1 MANPAA
7 DIANAHI
14 DDVLATQ
21 RQREIEDVVVHLA
34 QFAPTQVAVEHPH
47 HDHASLE
54 RRYRSFVDTQQLHSR
69 SEIEQLG
76 FRVAAASGIERLSPI
91 DVTDVFYEPR
101 IERLIAESSDH
112 AARWDALRR
121 AADASVREAESALR
135 RGTIGSALRMLN
147 SAGAREAALAPYL
160 DHLLPIC
167 TGDDW
172 AGADMVAN
180 WYRRNIRIAL
190 NLARTV
196 EDGDRV
202 LVLYGAG
209 HAPVL
214 EHLWRATT
222 GYKLLDPLDYLPS
235 A

>member
-14 DDVLATQ
+14 DDVLATP
-21 RQREIEDVVVHLA
+21 RQREIEDVADHLTR
-34 QFAPTQVAVEHPH
+34 FAPTKVAVEHA
-47 HDHASLE
+47 HDDASLDA
-54 RRYRSFVDTQQLHSR
+54 RYRAFLATQQLHSS
-69 SEIEQLG
+69 SETEQLG
-76 FRVAAASGIERLSPI
+76 FRVAAASGVERLSPI
-91 DVTDVFYEPR
+91 DIMDVFYEPR

-121 AADASVREAESALR
+121 AGEASASEVESALR
-135 RGTIGSALRMLN
+135 EGTIGSVLRMLN
-147 SAGAREAALAPYL
+147 SPAARQAALAPYL
-160 DHLLPIC
+160 DHLLPISS
-167 TGDDW
+167 DDDS

-196 EDGDRV
+196 EDSDRV

-214 EHLWRATT
+214 EHLWRGMT
-222 GYKLLDPLDYLPS
+222 GYSLADPLDYLPS